1 MLSNMFPVD
10 VTSSRSRVSEDSYY
24 PLPPPP
30 RPPPP
35 RSCYHSSLTS
45 KALVLVSSGVFTS
58 STLSNIFPV
67 DVASSRSRVSKDNYY
82 PLPLSPP
89 HPQGLA
95 IVHPLT
101 SNALVLVSSRV
112 CTSSTLSNMF
122 PVDVASSRSRVS
134 SRSFSS
140 FLFSLT
146 EKNANTSLEFCSLL
160 VRGGPFDV

>member
-1 MLSNMFPVD
+1 MSKDSYYPLSPPLPQGFAIVHPLTSKALVLVSSGVCTSSTLSNMFPVD
-10 VTSSRSRVSEDSYY
+10 VTSSRSRVSKDSYY

-82 PLPLSPP
+82 LLPLSPP
-89 HPQGLA
+89 PT
-95 IVHPLT
+95 PK
-101 SNALVLVSSRV
+101 VL
-112 CTSSTLSNMF
+112 LSF
-122 PVDVASSRSRVS
+122 IPSPPTPWSWCPRESAPAPHCP
-134 SRSFSS
+134 
-140 FLFSLT
+140 T
-146 EKNANTSLEFCSLL
+146 CS
-160 VRGGPFDV
+160 P

>member
-1 MLSNMFPVD
+1 MFPVD
-10 VTSSRSRVSEDSYY
+10 VTSSRSRVSKDSYY

-89 HPQGLA
+89 RSCYRSSPHLQRLGLGVLESLHQLHIVQHVPRRRGQLTQQGVLQ
-95 IVHPLT
+95 VLQQL
-101 SNALVLVSSRV
+101 LVLTDREKCKYFFRVLLFVS
-112 CTSSTLSNMF
+112 
-122 PVDVASSRSRVS
+122 
-134 SRSFSS
+134 
-140 FLFSLT
+140 
-146 EKNANTSLEFCSLL
+146 
-160 VRGGPFDV
+160 